1 MSEPI
6 LGLETFLDRVPNPVR
21 ALIKDS
27 KHLRTHALDAEK
39 KVFFLFDLLYQEHI
53 SIWIQGHDIFML
65 FPPSCCVIVP
75 HAEGRLNSLLCSN

>member
-6 LGLETFLDRVPNPVR
+6 LGLETFLDRVSNPVR

-39 KVFFLFDLLYQEHI
+39 KCSFYLICFIKNTFPYGSKDMTFSCFF
-53 SIWIQGHDIFML
+53 S
-65 FPPSCCVIVP
+65 PSCCVIVP